1 MGHPPAPVVLLTPE
15 PMWAYNPHLMHHL
28 VACIFCGGM
37 DPNADSLLL
46 QAAIAGGIT
55 TPWILRTKL
64 LALVSRLRGRETEAV
79 VGGAACP
86 VPYPGDEEPPT
97 SER

>member
-1 MGHPPAPVVLLTPE
+1 
-15 PMWAYNPHLMHHL
+15 MHHL

-55 TPWILRTKL
+55 TPWILRAKL
-64 LALVSRLRGRETEAV
+64 LALVSRLRGRGTAA
-79 VGGAACP
+79 GFDAAACP
-86 VPYPGDEEPPT
+86 LPYAGDQEPPT

>member
-1 MGHPPAPVVLLTPE
+1 MDHV
-15 PMWAYNPHLMHHL
+15 
-28 VACIFCGGM
+28 VACIICGGM

-55 TPWILRTKL
+55 APWVLRSKL
-64 LALVSRLRGRETEAV
+64 LALVSRLRGRPTTTDPDD
-79 VGGAACP
+79 AACDL
-86 VPYPGDEEPPT
+86 PYSDDLEPPI

>member
-1 MGHPPAPVVLLTPE
+1 MRT
-15 PMWAYNPHLMHHL
+15 YNHLVHHL
-28 VACIFCGGM
+28 VACMLCGGM

-55 TPWILRTKL
+55 APWILRSKL
-64 LALVSRLRGRETEAV
+64 QALVSRLRGRGAAADLDD
-79 VGGAACP
+79 AACP
-86 VPYPGDEEPPT
+86 LPYPDDAEPPT

>member
-1 MGHPPAPVVLLTPE
+1 
-15 PMWAYNPHLMHHL
+15 MHHL
-28 VACIFCGGM
+28 VACILCGGM

-55 TPWILRTKL
+55 TPWILRGKVV
-64 LALVSRLRGRETEAV
+64 ALVSRLRGRGTAPDLDD
-79 VGGAACP
+79 AACP

>member
-1 MGHPPAPVVLLTPE
+1 MIDAGVQPCP
-15 PMWAYNPHLMHHL
+15 MHHL
-28 VACIFCGGM
+28 IACMFCGGM

-55 TPWILRTKL
+55 TPWMLRNQL
-64 LALVSRLRGRETEAV
+64 RALIKRLRGGRTADDADD
-79 VGGAACP
+79 AACP
-86 VPYPGDEEPPT
+86 LPYDEDVNPPT

>member
-1 MGHPPAPVVLLTPE
+1 LVLAEDPLVPLTPQGVV
-15 PMWAYNPHLMHHL
+15 AYNPLDMHHV
-28 VACIFCGGM
+28 VACILCGGM

-55 TPWILRTKL
+55 TPWILRSKL
-64 LALVSRLRGRETEAV
+64 IALVARLRGRG
-79 VGGAACP
+79 VGEPDAASCP
-86 VPYPGDEEPPT
+86 LPYASDGDLPT

>member
-1 MGHPPAPVVLLTPE
+1 MR
-15 PMWAYNPHLMHHL
+15 AYNPLVHHL
-28 VACIFCGGM
+28 VACMLCGGM

-55 TPWILRTKL
+55 APWILRSKL
-64 LALVSRLRGRETEAV
+64 QALVSRLRGRGPAA
-79 VGGAACP
+79 GLDDAACP
-86 VPYPGDEEPPT
+86 LPYPDDEEPPT

>member
-1 MGHPPAPVVLLTPE
+1 MSCSGGPVDASADG
-15 PMWAYNPHLMHHL
+15 AYNPLVMHHL

-46 QAAIAGGIT
+46 QAAIAGGISA
-55 TPWILRTKL
+55 PWMLRSKL
-64 LALVSRLRGRETEAV
+64 LALVSRVRARRT
-79 VGGAACP
+79 AALDDADCP
-86 VPYPGDEEPPT
+86 LPYPDDAEPPT